1 MNRNS
6 IKYLAAAA
14 MLIDHIAAFLLQSES
29 ILYMVFRTAG
39 RLTAP
44 IMCFFLAEG
53 FRYTSSKKK
62 YGIRLLA
69 FAIISQIPYIIA
81 NENTI
86 LTLKFNMIFTL
97 LLSFTILLAYE
108 NIQNSL
114 TRTLVICILIA
125 TSIFSDWG
133 IIAPLWI
140 LTFYIL
146 QNDEKRRLI
155 AFSVVSVMHVIL
167 CFSAVIAASKPLY
180 SQLWQFGVFL
190 FIPVIHFYNNQN
202 GGKSL
207 FSKWF
212 FYIFYPLHLIILD
225 LIKNLK

>member
-44 IMCFFLAEG
+44 IMSFFLAEG

-62 YGIRLLA
+62 YGIRLFL
-69 FAIISQIPYIIA
+69 FAVISQIPYVIA
-81 NENTI
+81 NGYAI
-86 LTLKFNMIFTL
+86 LTPQFNMIFTL

-108 NIQNSL
+108 NIKNSL

-190 FIPVIHFYNNQN
+190 FIPILLLYNK
-202 GGKSL
+202 KSRKTSS

-212 FYIFYPLHLIILD
+212 FYIFYPLHLAIFALLENIL
-225 LIKNLK
+225 